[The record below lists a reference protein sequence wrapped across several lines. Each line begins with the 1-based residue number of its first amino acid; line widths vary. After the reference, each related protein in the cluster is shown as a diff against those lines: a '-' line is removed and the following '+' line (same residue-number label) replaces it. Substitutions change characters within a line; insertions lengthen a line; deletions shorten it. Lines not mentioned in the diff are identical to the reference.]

1 MTFSMTQAF
10 WVGVDGVVAMNA
22 CQKGTGTYSFT
33 EDTLTMTFDPTSDP
47 GLNSDTPSYAFSE
60 LWQTVSIQPTT
71 LDFPLVFT
79 RLD

>member
-1 MTFSMTQAF
+1 
-10 WVGVDGVVAMNA
+10 
-22 CQKGTGTYSFT
+22 
-33 EDTLTMTFDPTSDP
+33 MTFDPTSDP